1 MAVLAADT
9 DFQAAPRPSLAERL
23 DRHSGPIMVLPA
35 VLILLAFAIFPL
47 IVSGYLALS
56 RFSLAAGSFK
66 LRFVGLLNFK
76 KLIVG
81 SQQYHFLGTFGA
93 FGAVQWVLLGVAAV
107 GLLFLLGRYLRSDQ
121 VSIMGLIGSL
131 DTGPGA
137 TPTTPKA
144 ANEGNVLT
152 RLGRFLVGGLG

>member
-1 MAVLAADT
+1 MAVIAADT

-66 LRFVGLLNFK
+66 LRFVGWLNFK
-76 KLIVG
+76 KLLVG
-81 SQQYHFLGTFGA
+81 SQQYHFLGTFGD
-93 FGAVQWVLLGVAAV
+93 FGVLEWILLAAV
-107 GLLFLLGRYLRSDQ
+107 AVAL
-121 VSIMGLIGSL
+121 
-131 DTGPGA
+131 
-137 TPTTPKA
+137 A
-144 ANEGNVLT
+144 AFPA
-152 RLGRFLVGGLG
+152 RW